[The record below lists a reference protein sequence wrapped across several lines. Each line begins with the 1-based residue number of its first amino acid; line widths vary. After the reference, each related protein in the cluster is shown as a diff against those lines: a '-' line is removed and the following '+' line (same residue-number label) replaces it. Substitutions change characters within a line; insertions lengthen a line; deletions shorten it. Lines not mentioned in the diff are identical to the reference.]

1 MGTGLHLRQCRRSVR
16 LKKLSDHLSRF
27 CTCSEWQDE
36 QLLRREKPTLLFCP
50 YGAVQFAIENE
61 NLLYIAPT
69 KFTFKVARFGLG
81 GPSLP
86 SCFAGNRL
94 PFSVIPALAKTIS
107 ILPCSA
113 YTFSKTAV
121 WLSQEDTSHSSNE
134 TLANGCSAR
143 SSCKV

>member
-1 MGTGLHLRQCRRSVR
+1 MGTGRHLRQCRQSVR

-27 CTCSEWQDE
+27 CTCSGWQDG
-36 QLLRREKPTLLFCP
+36 QLLRWGKSTLLFCP
-50 YGAVQFAIENE
+50 YGAVQFPIEE
-61 NLLYIAPT
+61 GNLLYMAPT

-86 SCFAGNRL
+86 SCFVGNKL

-113 YTFSKTAV
+113 YIFSNTAA

-134 TLANGCSAR
+134 MLADGCSA
-143 SSCKV
+143 